1 MQLKDALELFR
12 GKCGLEVGGPSRI
25 FLTDGMIPIYPIIE
39 ELDGCNFSKE
49 TLWES
54 GLEEGQTYKYG
65 DNIGYQFICEAAN
78 LEEKILPNQYDF
90 IISSNC
96 LEHSANP
103 LKVLIRFIMAVKS
116 GGLILLVLPKKE
128 VTFDHKRKV
137 TTYTHLYEDY
147 KNNMGEDDLTHLPEI
162 LELHDLSLDLPAG
175 TLEQFKERS
184 LKNHENRG
192 LHQHVF
198 DLPLLL
204 TILKAFNLEKVY
216 AGDIVSDYIIVGRKQ

>member
-25 FLTDGMIPIYPIIE
+25 FLKDGLIPIYPLVK

-49 TLWES
+49 TLWEH

-65 DNIGYQFICEAAN
+65 DKVGYQFICEATN
-78 LEEKILPNQYDF
+78 LEEKVLPNQYDF

-96 LEHSANP
+96 LEHSTNP
-103 LKVLIRFIMAVKS
+103 LKILVRFVMAVKS
-116 GGLILLVLPKKE
+116 GGLILLILPKKE
-128 VTFDHKRKV
+128 VTFDHKRKT

-147 KNNMGEDDLTHLPEI
+147 KRDVGEDDLTHLPEI
-162 LELHDLSLDLPAG
+162 LEFHDLSLDPPAG

-184 LKNHENRG
+184 LKNYENRG
-192 LHQHVF
+192 LHHHVF

-216 AGDIVSDYIIVGRKQ
+216 ADDIVSDYIVVGRKK

>member
-25 FLTDGMIPIYPIIE
+25 FLKEGFVPIYPIVK

-49 TLWES
+49 TLWEH

-65 DNIGYQFICEAAN
+65 DKIGYQFICEATN
-78 LEEKILPNQYDF
+78 LEEKVLPNQYDF

-96 LEHSANP
+96 LEHSTNP
-103 LKVLIRFIMAVKS
+103 LKILVRFVMAVKS
-116 GGLILLVLPKKE
+116 GGLILLILPKKE

-137 TTYTHLYEDY
+137 TTYAHLYEDY
-147 KNNMGEDDLTHLPEI
+147 KKDIGEDDLSHLPEI
-162 LELHDLSLDLPAG
+162 LELHDLSLDPPAG

-184 LKNHENRG
+184 LKNYDNRG
-192 LHQHVF
+192 LHHHVF

-204 TILKAFNLEKVY
+204 TILKSLNLEKVY
-216 AGDIVSDYIIVGRKQ
+216 SDDIVSDYIVIGRKK

>member
-25 FLTDGMIPIYPIIE
+25 FLKEGFVPIYPIVK

-49 TLWES
+49 TLWEH

-65 DNIGYQFICEAAN
+65 DKIGYQFICEATN

-103 LKVLIRFIMAVKS
+103 LKVLVRFVMAVKS

-128 VTFDHKRKV
+128 VTFDHKRKT

-147 KNNMGEDDLTHLPEI
+147 KRDVGEDDLTHLPEI
-162 LELHDLSLDLPAG
+162 LEFHDLSLDPPAG

-184 LKNHENRG
+184 LKNYENRG
-192 LHQHVF
+192 LHHHVF

-216 AGDIVSDYIIVGRKQ
+216 ADDIVSDYIVVGRKK